1 MWEKQLNRRLVTTW
15 CHEGLPGT
23 RKSDIGRSGCT
34 TAGEAVRLR
43 TAEETDRRMSTPTGV
58 SGFAAYFPP
67 YRVCLDAWSEWT
79 GNNPEKIRTVVGR
92 GFRMR
97 GPEQSVYTLAA
108 TAVLRLIRN
117 YDIDPGRVT
126 YLGFGTESS
135 TDNSA
140 GAVIIKGMVN
150 DGLRTLGLPVL
161 PRACEVPEF
170 KHACLGGVYAIK
182 GALRYLA
189 TDGAGDQ
196 AIVVSADLAQY
207 ERGSTGEQT
216 QGAGAVAMLIEE
228 NPRLATLSL
237 EHTGKSSDYRTFDF
251 RKPFLRFN
259 ETTPGHLGHLN
270 DFPLFNGPYSSA
282 CYLDATVVALRDMFR
297 KMDVSAADYLRNVEA
312 IFMHRPYQRM
322 PETGLA
328 LAYLFALGEGPAED
342 IAELARYCELA
353 GESLEAV
360 REEMRS
366 HPAIGEATPTPQAPD
381 VDPFPKTMSVLRS
394 FRATEMFGAV
404 VGHKLRLGAEAVSEL
419 GNLYTASLPAWLA
432 AGFEDALN
440 RDEDLT
446 GKELLMIGYGSG
458 DAAEAIPMHVVPGWA
473 EAASRIGVAQSLAD
487 VVPIDREQY
496 EILHAGGYLD
506 IERSRSGEF
515 VVSHIGER
523 SDGPLADAGIE
534 YHRFVR

>member
-1 MWEKQLNRRLVTTW
+1 
-15 CHEGLPGT
+15 
-23 RKSDIGRSGCT
+23 
-34 TAGEAVRLR
+34 
-43 TAEETDRRMSTPTGV
+43 MSTPPGI

-79 GNNPEKIRTVVGR
+79 GNNPDKIRAVVGR

-150 DGLRTLGLPVL
+150 DALRALGLPVL
-161 PRACEVPEF
+161 PRGCEVPEF

-207 ERGSTGEQT
+207 ERGSSGEQT
-216 QGAGAVAMLIEE
+216 QGAGAVALLLEE
-228 NPRLATLSL
+228 NPRIASLDLARS
-237 EHTGKSSDYRTFDF
+237 GKSSDYRTLDF
-251 RKPFLRFN
+251 RKPFVRFN
-259 ETTPGHLGHLN
+259 EATPGHHGHLN
-270 DFPLFNGPYSSA
+270 DFPLFNGPYSTA
-282 CYLDATVVALRDMFR
+282 CYLEATVVALRDLFR
-297 KMDVSAADYLRNVEA
+297 RTETSGADHLRNVEA

-328 LAYLFALGEGPAED
+328 LAYLFALEAGSAADVE
-342 IAELARYCELA
+342 ELRGYCALA
-353 GESLEAV
+353 GEGLEGV

-366 HPAIGEATPTPQAPD
+366 HPAIGESAAAAHVPE
-381 VDPFPKTMSVLRS
+381 VDPFPKAMNVLRA
-394 FRATEMFGAV
+394 FRGTEAFRRV
-404 VGHKLRLGAEAVSEL
+404 VADKLRLGEPVVAEL

-432 AGFEDALN
+432 AGFEDALA

-446 GKELLMIGYGSG
+446 GKEILMIGYGSG
-458 DAAEAIPMHVVPGWA
+458 DAAEAIPLHVVPGWA
-473 EAASRIGVAQSLAD
+473 EAASKIGMARALED

-496 EILHAGGYLD
+496 EVLHAGGYLD
-506 IERSRSGEF
+506 IDRSRSGEF
-515 VVSHIGER
+515 VVTHIGER
-523 SDGPLADAGIE
+523 SSGALVDAGIE
-534 YHRFVR
+534 YHRFVL